1 MPAVHVVAVAAMS
14 LSLVVPSSAAPA
26 SERPATPQS
35 RALAD
40 GAPSPRFTVSVSG
53 PLTRADVPYSWRPGC
68 PVAPA
73 QLRTMTMT
81 YWGFDGQVHTG
92 RLVVSA
98 GSVAAMRAG
107 FGAAFAARFEIRRM
121 VPVDAYYRSG
131 TASPATSDTLSM
143 NADNTSA
150 FNCRPKTGRTS
161 FSEHSWGAAVDINP
175 YENPSRA
182 GSTIY
187 PAKAASAYY
196 WNRSRHLTDRGVITP
211 TGALYRAL
219 VRAGWHWGGRWSPG
233 HDYQHFSRSGS

>member
-1 MPAVHVVAVAAMS
+1 
-14 LSLVVPSSAAPA
+14 
-26 SERPATPQS
+26 
-35 RALAD
+35 
-40 GAPSPRFTVSVSG
+40 
-53 PLTRADVPYSWRPGC
+53 
-68 PVAPA
+68 
-73 QLRTMTMT
+73 MTMT
-81 YWGFDGQVHTG
+81 YWGFDGKVHSG
-92 RLVVSA
+92 RLIVSA
-98 GSVAAMRAG
+98 GSVAAMKAG
-107 FGAAFAARFEIRRM
+107 FAAAFAAKFEIRRM

-187 PAKAASAYY
+187 PARAAAAYY
-196 WNRSRHLTDRGVITP
+196 WNRSHHLTDHGVVTP